1 VRQPPGNLVAFRG
14 VLPVESVD
22 QVLGAALKLVH
33 VGSLLSVLAVSV
45 ACSTTEAAE
54 PPPGLADRGT
64 VMTTVTPTKQDLTNS
79 VSLAGTVTMSPVFGV
94 VAPVAGE
101 MRYLD
106 VEEPDSTPTTP
117 TRVGSVW
124 ADGEPHWVEVP
135 AGATFAGRLVDDH
148 ASVTAGM
155 PVVSAKLAGYG
166 IVAEIDSDKAYQI
179 ANGLTQVRG
188 QIKNGPGPFPCGVR
202 GTIAALPAGTVP
214 AEPPAEPEP
223 PAEEQPGESA
233 LPPEPAPEEE
243 QPEQPEQPSGSE
255 ASGLRLVCTAPSGTK
270 LINGAAVTLE
280 IVTQT
285 AADAL
290 VVPVEAVAGGQGKG
304 QVEVVADDGTTK
316 IVDVVLGLT
325 DGKVV
330 QIKSGLTG
338 TEKLAVPG
346 PNLAPA
352 AEENPG
358 GK

>member
-1 VRQPPGNLVAFRG
+1 M
-14 VLPVESVD
+14 
-22 QVLGAALKLVH
+22 KLVH
-33 VGSLLSVLAVSV
+33 VGLLLSVLAVSA

-54 PPPGLADRGT
+54 PPPGLAERGT
-64 VMTTVTPTKQDLTNS
+64 VMTTVTPTRQDLTNA
-79 VSLAGTVTMSPVFGV
+79 VSLAGTVAMNPTFGV

-106 VEEPDSTPTTP
+106 LTQPDSTPTTP
-117 TRVGSVW
+117 TRVGNVW
-124 ADGEPHWVEVP
+124 ADGEPHKVEVP
-135 AGATFAGRLVDDH
+135 AGTTFAGRLVDDR

-155 PVVSAKLAGYG
+155 PVASAKFAGYG

-179 ANGLTQVRG
+179 AAGLTSVRA
-188 QIKNGPGPFPCGVR
+188 QIKNGPGPFACRVL

-214 AEPPAEPEP
+214 APDPPAEPPVELPAGEP
-223 PAEEQPGESA
+223 QPGSA
-233 LPPEPAPEEE
+233 APLPPPEEE
-243 QPEQPEQPSGSE
+243 QPEEELPPGSD
-255 ASGLRLVCTAPSGTK
+255 ASGLRLVCTAPANTK

-285 AADAL
+285 AANAL

-304 QVEVVADDGTTK
+304 QVEVVQDDGVTR

-330 QIKSGLTG
+330 EIKSGLTG
-338 TEKLAVPG
+338 TEKLSVPG
-346 PNLAPA
+346 PNLPPAPDGEA
-352 AEENPG
+352 G

>member
-1 VRQPPGNLVAFRG
+1 M
-14 VLPVESVD
+14 
-22 QVLGAALKLVH
+22 KLVH
-33 VGSLLSVLAVSV
+33 VGALLSVLVVSV
-45 ACSTTEAAE
+45 ACSTTEAAA
-54 PPPGLADRGT
+54 PPPNLADRGT

-106 VEEPDSTPTTP
+106 VEAPESTPTTP

-135 AGATFAGRLVDDH
+135 AGATFAGRLVDDR

-155 PVVSAKLAGYG
+155 PVVSAKLGGYG
-166 IVAEIDSDKAYQI
+166 IVAEIESDKAYQI
-179 ANGLTQVRG
+179 ADGLTQVRG

-214 AEPPAEPEP
+214 APPPADPAP
-223 PAEEQPGESA
+223 PAGEQPGKSA
-233 LPPEPAPEEE
+233 LPPPPPAPEE
-243 QPEQPEQPSGSE
+243 EQPEQPSGSE

-352 AEENPG
+352 TEENPG